1 MDDVAVASGVG
12 KGTLYRYFRSKRD
25 LYLAVT
31 FNGIGRLHG
40 EIEAAMRTTDPPARK
55 LERIVRCTLGY
66 FWDRRGFFAL
76 IHQHEHRPDRDVLE
90 WWRQRQQLVQLVQG
104 ALDEAI
110 AAGHARRVDSRIAT
124 EMLFGMMR
132 GANRYRGRD
141 DSLEDMVAAVVDV
154 LMRGIGTPVG
164 RRALGHARG
173 ARG

>member
-31 FNGIGRLHG
+31 FEGIGRLRR
-40 EIEAAMRTTDPPARK
+40 EIEAAMRTAEPPARK

-76 IHQHEHRPDRDVLE
+76 IHQHEHRPDRDVRE
-90 WWRQRQQLVQLVQG
+90 WWRRRQELVQLVQG
-104 ALDEAI
+104 AFDQAI
-110 AAGHARRVDSRIAT
+110 AAAQVRRIDSRIAT

-132 GANRYRGRD
+132 GVNRYH
-141 DSLEDMVAAVVDV
+141 SAEDTMEAMVAAVVET
-154 LMRGIGTPVG
+154 LMYGVGTPLG
-164 RRALGHARG
+164 RRALGRPRAAR
-173 ARG
+173 A